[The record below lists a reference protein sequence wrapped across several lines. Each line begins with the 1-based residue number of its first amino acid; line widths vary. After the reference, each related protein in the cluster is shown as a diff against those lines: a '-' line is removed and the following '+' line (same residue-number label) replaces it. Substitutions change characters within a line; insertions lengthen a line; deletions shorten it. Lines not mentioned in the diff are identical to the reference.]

1 MWCCRPESG
10 IDTDALWLAVQL
22 KAADDA
28 KGAGTLAA
36 LASRCRPEEAGL
48 ERAMAAAL
56 LQLEPQVR
64 TPCSIVAGM
73 EPGFMGGAVIA
84 AQLAP
89 LSSCAACLYPS
100 ALDRT
105 TR

>member
-1 MWCCRPESG
+1 MWYCRPELCT
-10 IDTDALWLAVQL
+10 DTDALWLAVQL

-56 LQLEPQVR
+56 LQLGPQVR
-64 TPCSIVAGM
+64 TLCSVVTGM
-73 EPGFMGGAVIA
+73 EPGFMEGPWS
-84 AQLAP
+84 LHK
-89 LSSCAACLYPS
+89 
-100 ALDRT
+100 
-105 TR
+105 